1 MECIYMWNMN
11 PTETKVP
18 NKLLMQENAKI
29 FPIYKIV
36 GPSDILPLVQQ
47 FSNELY
53 DMWLTIPH
61 WVIKADLGRL
71 LYIYYNGGM
80 YCDCDCLIRK
90 TITSNA
96 PIVLFTECI
105 VNVNQ
110 LGPLECKHPDNKVR
124 VANYAFIAKKGHPFL
139 KNVITECIRRLH
151 LLPSKLTHA
160 DILWVCGPDVIT
172 TVYHLQKTPDIELL
186 NQSYLTHYRC
196 GSWR

>member
-1 MECIYMWNMN
+1 MWNMN
-11 PTETKVP
+11 PNETKVP
-18 NKLLMQENAKI
+18 NKSLFQENAKI
-29 FPIYKIV
+29 IPNYKII

-53 DMWLTIPH
+53 DMWEKIPH
-61 WVIKADLGRL
+61 WVIQADLGRL

-80 YCDCDCLIRK
+80 YLDCDCLIQK
-90 TITSNA
+90 KINSSSSV
-96 PIVLFTECI
+96 VLFTESI
-105 VNVNQ
+105 VPINK

-124 VANYAFIAKKGHPFL
+124 IANYAFISNKQHPFL

-151 LLPSKLTHA
+151 LLPSKITHA

-172 TVYHLQKTPDIELL
+172 SVYHLQKPYDVELL
-186 NQSYLTHYRC
+186 DQSYLTHYRC